1 MRFRLTLTC
10 LALFTALGVGQ
21 ARAAIEVSILVPA
34 TGAHVGD
41 VGAIVPVRIDASADQ
56 GIFGVQ
62 LLVDGQ
68 PYGGFDSSPV
78 DLYRYQVDWN
88 TAGLAVG
95 AHTLAV
101 TATDWS
107 SIGGGVQLT
116 SSPVTVDVGPSYPT
130 IALTAPV
137 PGSSVHGSITI
148 QTTQTTSV
156 GPASVAYAVDGTP
169 VASTTWDTTAVPDGS
184 HSVSATVTDGRG
196 KTATATANV
205 IVANTPLPTPLSGVI
220 VTAPSD
226 YSFGSR
232 TTVVRAT
239 VSGGSPPFAGRLIVD
254 GAATTLVPAVIGS
267 TLTFQ
272 WETTALAAGS
282 HTLAVGITDAS
293 ALTATSPPVHVTVDN
308 VSPLAVMYRPL
319 TGPNN
324 GPTIFQVHASD
335 GFGVKSVQF
344 TVDAAP
350 VGSLL
355 TVPDAAGSYLYSITF
370 DTSTLA
376 TGAHAVAA
384 IVVDNAGN
392 TATATPVSITTGA
405 VQIVPVL
412 NYHGILGPLDPDPDI
427 YDQSPAQADQELAYL
442 KANGYQSVTIEQYRT
457 WLATGALPAG
467 VTKPVLITVDD
478 GLTDELA
485 WDPLLQKYGFTAVL
499 YVVTGF
505 ADNTTPGANDP
516 VANMSWP
523 QIQTLAG
530 NGRWDIAFHAGQ
542 YGHAEFS
549 DRANTITVG
558 PGQVQSYAAGCWP
571 YYSCLGTITTTTGTG
586 ATRKRTTAAETPAQF
601 QAQVAAEV
609 QTGLAELVQKV
620 PTASL
625 ASWACPWNDCGQWT
639 NFYNDPSGAVQSW
652 LPGFFAATFPIVFT
666 QTNPVT
672 YALASG
678 TVGPLNGDHRRYR
691 FEVHTDTTIAQF
703 AAALADAAF
712 AKE

>member
-10 LALFTALGVGQ
+10 VALFAALGAGP
-21 ARAAIEVSILVPA
+21 ARAAIEVSILSPA
-34 TGAHVGD
+34 AGVHVGD
-41 VGAIVPVRIDASADQ
+41 VGTIVPVRIGASADQ

-68 PYGGFDSSPV
+68 PYGAFDPTPV

-88 TAGLAVG
+88 TAGVAVG
-95 AHTLAV
+95 THTLAV

-137 PGSSVHGSITI
+137 PGSSVHGSVTI
-148 QTTQTTSV
+148 QTTQTTAV
-156 GPASVAYAVDGTP
+156 GPASVAYAVDGVPLTS
-169 VASTTWDTTAVPDGS
+169 AIWDTTTVPDGS

-220 VTAPSD
+220 VTAPAD
-226 YSFGSR
+226 YSFGAK
-232 TTVVRAT
+232 TMAVTAT
-239 VSGGSPPFAGRLIVD
+239 VSGGKAPFAGKLLVD
-254 GAATTLVPAVIGS
+254 GAATALVPTVTGS

-272 WETTALAAGS
+272 WDTTALAAGS

-308 VSPLAVMYRPL
+308 APPLAVMYQPL
-319 TGPNN
+319 PGQRN
-324 GPTIFQVHASD
+324 GPTTLQVHASD

-344 TVDAAP
+344 TVDGAP
-350 VGSLL
+350 VGPLR
-355 TVPDAAGSYLYSITF
+355 TAPDVVGSYLYSMTF
-370 DTSTLA
+370 DTSTLPP
-376 TGAHAVAA
+376 GAHSVAA

-392 TATATPVSITTGA
+392 AATATPVAITTGPI
-405 VQIVPVL
+405 QTVPVL
-412 NYHGILGPLDPDPDI
+412 NYHGIIGPLDESPDI
-427 YDQSPAQADQELAYL
+427 YDQTAAEADQQLAYL
-442 KANGYQSVTIEQYRT
+442 KANGYQSVTVEQYRT
-457 WLATGALPAG
+457 WLATGTLPAG

-485 WDPLLQKYGFTAVL
+485 WDPLLQKYGFTAVM

-516 VANMSWP
+516 VGNMSWQ
-523 QIQTLAG
+523 QIQTLAAS
-530 NGRWDIAFHAGQ
+530 GRWDIAFHAGQ

-549 DRANTITVG
+549 DRNTSITLA
-558 PGQVQSYAAGCWP
+558 PGQVQSYGAACWS
-571 YYSCLGTITTTTGTG
+571 YYGCLGTITTTTGSG
-586 ATRKRTTAAETPAQF
+586 PTRKRTTVAETPAQL
-601 QAQVAAEV
+601 QAQLTAEI
-609 QTGLAELVQKV
+609 QAGLAELVQKV

-625 ASWACPWNDCGQWT
+625 ASWACPWNACGQWT
-639 NFYNDPSGAVQSW
+639 NLYNDPSGAVQSW
-652 LPGFFAATFPIVFT
+652 FPGFIAGTFPIVFT

-678 TVGPLNGDHRRYR
+678 TVGPLNGYHRRYR
-691 FEVHTDTTIAQF
+691 FEVHTDTTVAQL
-703 AAALADAAF
+703 AAALADPAF
-712 AKE
+712 AK

>member
-1 MRFRLTLTC
+1 MRFRLALTC
-10 LALFTALGVGQ
+10 VALFAALGVGQ
-21 ARAAIEVSILVPA
+21 ARAAIEVSILSPA
-34 TGAHVGD
+34 AGVHVGD
-41 VGAIVPVRIDASADQ
+41 VGVVVPVRIDASADQ

-68 PYGGFDSSPV
+68 PYGAFDSTPV

-88 TAGLAVG
+88 TVGLAVG
-95 AHTLAV
+95 THTLAV

-107 SIGGGVQLT
+107 SIGGGAQLT

-130 IALTAPV
+130 IALTSPV
-137 PGSSVHGSITI
+137 PGSSVHGSVTI
-148 QTTQTTSV
+148 QTTQTTAV
-156 GPASVAYAVDGTP
+156 DPASVAYAVDGVPLTS
-169 VASTTWDTTAVPDGS
+169 ATWDTTKVPDGS

-220 VTAPSD
+220 VTAPGD
-226 YSFGSR
+226 YSFGSK
-232 TTVVRAT
+232 TTAVTAT
-239 VSGGSPPFAGRLIVD
+239 VTGGTAPFVGKLIVD
-254 GAATTLVPAVIGS
+254 GAATVLVPTVAGS
-267 TLTFQ
+267 TVTFQ
-272 WETTALAAGS
+272 WDTTALAAGS

-308 VSPLAVMYRPL
+308 APPLAVMYQPL
-319 TGPNN
+319 PGARN
-324 GPTIFQVHASD
+324 GPTTFQVHASD

-344 TVDAAP
+344 IVDGAP
-350 VGSLL
+350 VGALR
-355 TVPDAAGSYLYSITF
+355 TAPDAAGSYLYSMTF
-370 DTSTLA
+370 DTSTLPA
-376 TGAHAVAA
+376 GAHTVAA
-384 IVVDNAGN
+384 IVADNAGN
-392 TATATPVSITTGA
+392 TTTATPVAITTGPI
-405 VQIVPVL
+405 QTVPVL
-412 NYHGILGPLDPDPDI
+412 NYHGITGPLDPNPDI

-442 KANGYQSVTIEQYRT
+442 KANGYQSLTIDQYQT

-478 GLTDELA
+478 GLTDQLA

-516 VANMSWP
+516 VGNMSWQ
-523 QIQTLAG
+523 QIQAFAA
-530 NGRWDIAFHAGQ
+530 NGRWQIGFHAGQ

-549 DRANTITVG
+549 DRTNTITVG

-586 ATRKRTTAAETPAQF
+586 ATRKRTTAAETPAQL
-601 QAQVAAEV
+601 QAQVAAEI
-609 QTGLAELVQKV
+609 QAGLAELVQKV

-639 NFYNDPSGAVQSW
+639 TFYNDPSGAVQSW
-652 LPGFFAATFPIVFT
+652 LPAFIASTFPIVFT

-678 TVGPLNGDHRRYR
+678 TVGPLNGVHRRYR

-703 AAALADAAF
+703 AAALADPAF
-712 AKE
+712 AK